1 MNTIVTETA
10 SDENTRWTPN
20 REGLVFNE
28 FISTWKE
35 GDYEVDD
42 ILIKKVSNEAS
53 QILSKCIDPKIST

>member
-1 MNTIVTETA
+1 MNTIVTETG

-42 ILIKKVSNEAS
+42 TLIKS
-53 QILSKCIDPKIST
+53 I